1 MFGNF
6 DFDDIDRDK
15 LKRYILISIII
26 FFSIIGI
33 LIIFPFIF
41 YIIVVLG
48 ISIPSYILYKNYKN
62 NQKVIVLAKKVEG
75 YSNKFKKQLNKCS
88 KSLTTRKY
96 IIF

>member
-15 LKRYILISIII
+15 LKRYILISTIV

-62 NQKVIVLAKKVEG
+62 NRDEK
-75 YSNKFKKQLNKCS
+75 
-88 KSLTTRKY
+88 
-96 IIF
+96 

>member
-15 LKRYILISIII
+15 LKRYILISIIV

-41 YIIVVLG
+41 YLIVVLG
-48 ISIPSYILYKNYKN
+48 ISIPSYILYKNNRDEK
-62 NQKVIVLAKKVEG
+62 
-75 YSNKFKKQLNKCS
+75 
-88 KSLTTRKY
+88 
-96 IIF
+96 

>member
-15 LKRYILISIII
+15 LKRYILISIIV

-41 YIIVVLG
+41 YMIVVLG

-62 NQKVIVLAKKVEG
+62 NRDEK
-75 YSNKFKKQLNKCS
+75 
-88 KSLTTRKY
+88 
-96 IIF
+96 

>member
-1 MFGNF
+1 MFGDF

-15 LKRYILISIII
+15 LKRYILISIIV

-41 YIIVVLG
+41 YMIVVLG

-62 NQKVIVLAKKVEG
+62 NRDEK
-75 YSNKFKKQLNKCS
+75 
-88 KSLTTRKY
+88 
-96 IIF
+96 

>member
-15 LKRYILISIII
+15 LKRYILISIIV

-41 YIIVVLG
+41 YMIIILG

-62 NQKVIVLAKKVEG
+62 NRDEK
-75 YSNKFKKQLNKCS
+75 
-88 KSLTTRKY
+88 
-96 IIF
+96 

>member
-15 LKRYILISIII
+15 LKRYILISIIL

-41 YIIVVLG
+41 YMIVVLG

-62 NQKVIVLAKKVEG
+62 NRDEK
-75 YSNKFKKQLNKCS
+75 
-88 KSLTTRKY
+88 
-96 IIF
+96 

>member
-62 NQKVIVLAKKVEG
+62 NRDEK
-75 YSNKFKKQLNKCS
+75 
-88 KSLTTRKY
+88 
-96 IIF
+96 

>member
-15 LKRYILISIII
+15 LKRYILISIIV

-41 YIIVVLG
+41 YMIIILG

-62 NQKVIVLAKKVEG
+62 NRDEKWD
-75 YSNKFKKQLNKCS
+75 FKKWWY
-88 KSLTTRKY
+88 RR
-96 IIF
+96 

>member
-41 YIIVVLG
+41 YMIVVLG

-62 NQKVIVLAKKVEG
+62 NRDEK
-75 YSNKFKKQLNKCS
+75 
-88 KSLTTRKY
+88 
-96 IIF
+96 

>member
-15 LKRYILISIII
+15 LKRYILISIIV

-41 YIIVVLG
+41 YMIVILG

-62 NQKVIVLAKKVEG
+62 NRDEK
-75 YSNKFKKQLNKCS
+75 
-88 KSLTTRKY
+88 
-96 IIF
+96 

>member
-15 LKRYILISIII
+15 LKRYILISIIV
-26 FFSIIGI
+26 FFSVIGI

-41 YIIVVLG
+41 YMIVVLG

-62 NQKVIVLAKKVEG
+62 NRDEK
-75 YSNKFKKQLNKCS
+75 
-88 KSLTTRKY
+88 
-96 IIF
+96 

>member
-26 FFSIIGI
+26 FFSVIGI

-41 YIIVVLG
+41 YMIVVLG

-62 NQKVIVLAKKVEG
+62 NRDEK
-75 YSNKFKKQLNKCS
+75 
-88 KSLTTRKY
+88 
-96 IIF
+96 

>member
-41 YIIVVLG
+41 YMIIILG

-62 NQKVIVLAKKVEG
+62 NRDE
-75 YSNKFKKQLNKCS
+75 N
-88 KSLTTRKY
+88 
-96 IIF
+96 

>member
-41 YIIVVLG
+41 YMIIILG

-62 NQKVIVLAKKVEG
+62 NRDEK
-75 YSNKFKKQLNKCS
+75 
-88 KSLTTRKY
+88 
-96 IIF
+96 

>member
-15 LKRYILISIII
+15 LKRYILISIIV
-26 FFSIIGI
+26 FFSVIGI

-41 YIIVVLG
+41 YMIIILG

-62 NQKVIVLAKKVEG
+62 NRDE
-75 YSNKFKKQLNKCS
+75 N
-88 KSLTTRKY
+88 
-96 IIF
+96 

>member
-15 LKRYILISIII
+15 LKRYILISIIL
-26 FFSIIGI
+26 FFSVIGI

-41 YIIVVLG
+41 YMIVVLG

-62 NQKVIVLAKKVEG
+62 NRDEK
-75 YSNKFKKQLNKCS
+75 
-88 KSLTTRKY
+88 
-96 IIF
+96 

>member
-15 LKRYILISIII
+15 LKRYILISIIV

-41 YIIVVLG
+41 YLIVVLG

-62 NQKVIVLAKKVEG
+62 NRDEK
-75 YSNKFKKQLNKCS
+75 
-88 KSLTTRKY
+88 
-96 IIF
+96 